1 MDCYF
6 CKEVIAPD
14 GPGVWQATS
23 CFTAR
28 TRVREMTTPE
38 KPAPVCGLCKGTGV
52 VVNALSWI
60 DGEAHPA
67 LPCPRCGGTG
77 RL

>member
-1 MDCYF
+1 
-6 CKEVIAPD
+6 
-14 GPGVWQATS
+14 
-23 CFTAR
+23 
-28 TRVREMTTPE
+28 MTTPE
-38 KPAPVCGLCKGTGV
+38 KPKPVCGLCKGTGV